1 MRAITL
7 NKKTYCKYDAEANF
21 EYARGCF
28 RVYLPTN
35 KGYVNFNIIHSVR
48 ENIFADTWR
57 LGQAFGYDDNLEGEY
72 RLTPFGAEWDMAV
85 MIDGRDDFIGGSN
98 HGDEIFTSVKLTLDG
113 KETEITSL
121 TSLTEF
127 SEIKFVTESVG
138 YDPSD
143 HTTKVLIHKKEHT
156 ITPDGITNTQSV
168 EFLGDY
174 LMQNSYLAMMPPMK
188 SLTDSYFTDKDPSPK
203 KITGQVLEFGAKSAT
218 VFGEE
223 SGVRFTMSIP
233 EYPEL
238 KNSDRFLITDNGGGA
253 YNKMYFIACKGQE
266 VRRGDV
272 WRSVTEYKITVE

>member
-1 MRAITL
+1 MKLAK
-7 NKKTYCKYDAEANF
+7 NAYCRYDSEATF
-21 EYARGCF
+21 EYAKGCF

-35 KGYVNFNIIHSVR
+35 RGYVNFNIIHSVR

-57 LGQAFGYDDNLEGEY
+57 LGQAFGYDDELSGEY
-72 RLTPFGAEWDMAV
+72 QLTPFGAEWDMAV

-98 HGDEIFTSVKLTLDG
+98 HGDEIFTSVKLVLDE

-121 TSLTEF
+121 TELTVF
-127 SEIKFVTESVG
+127 SEIRFLTESIG
-138 YDPSD
+138 YDPND
-143 HTTKVLIHKKEHT
+143 HTTKVLIHKKEHL
-156 ITPDGITNTQSV
+156 ITKDGVKHTQSI

-174 LMQNSYLAMMPPMK
+174 LMQNSYLAMMPPIK
-188 SLTDSYFTDKDPSPK
+188 TLTDSYFTDKDPSHK
-203 KITGQVLEFGAKSAT
+203 KITGQVLDFGAKSAT

-223 SGVRFTMSIP
+223 SGVSFTMSIP

-266 VRRGDV
+266 VKCGDI
-272 WRSVTEYKITVE
+272 WHSVTEYKIDIK